1 MKPDKQSLEKKRE
14 QQREKPWAYVVKKK
28 VKVITS
34 GRTNRKGAQGNFFG
48 ENALYIDG
56 GGAIHIR
63 QKKID
68 LNI

>member
-1 MKPDKQSLEKKRE
+1 M
-14 QQREKPWAYVVKKK
+14 
-28 VKVITS
+28 ITS

>member
-1 MKPDKQSLEKKRE
+1 MSGLHLYKILAQVRTNQWL
-14 QQREKPWAYVVKKK
+14 KKK